1 MSISSAIK
9 SIQDIMRK
17 DAGVDGDAQR
27 LGQLSWLLF
36 LKIFDAQEEELE
48 DELDNYTVPIPEAY
62 LWRNWAADSQGIT
75 GDDLLEFVN
84 NELIPDLKNLTAPI
98 NKNPRG
104 YVAKEAFSDA
114 FNYMKN
120 GTLLRQVINKLNEID
135 FTNSKERHLFG
146 DLYEQILKD
155 LQSAGNAGE
164 FYTPRAVTRFIV
176 QMINPQLGESVLDPA
191 CGTGGFLACTVDT
204 LKAQVTNSEGQ
215 QQLQESVRGV
225 EKKQL
230 PHLLCTTNMLLHGIE
245 VPKNIRHDNT
255 LNKPLSSLDDDDMVD
270 VVVSNP
276 PFGGTEEDGIEKNF
290 PAEYQTRE
298 TADLFLQYIIEVL
311 KDSSE
316 GKGGRAAVVLPDGT
330 LFGEGVKTK
339 IKKLLLEECNLHTL
353 VRLPNSVFAPYTSIK
368 TNILFFEKGEP
379 TQDIWYYEVP
389 LPKGVKAF
397 NKTKPMKLEDFA
409 ACTDWWGEGNSLTDK
424 IKRQNRQENEYA
436 WKVSIDEII
445 ERNYN
450 LDIKNPHVEEQII
463 HNPEELLTQYQQQQ
477 QEIGE
482 LRNQIKGILAD
493 ALVPSNSSNKMRGN
507 A

>member
-1 MSISSAIK
+1 MSISSIIK

-48 DELDNYTVPIPEAY
+48 FELDNYQAPIPTQY
-62 LWRNWAADSQGIT
+62 LWRNWAADKQGIT
-75 GDDLLEFVN
+75 GEELLDFVN
-84 NELIPDLKNLTAPI
+84 NELINDLKILAAPL
-98 NKNPRG
+98 KTNPRG
-104 YVAKEAFSDA
+104 FVVKEAFSDA

-135 FTNSKERHLFG
+135 FTSSEERHLFG

-176 QMINPQLGESVLDPA
+176 QMINPQLGEAILDPA
-191 CGTGGFLACTVDT
+191 CGTGGFLACSLEILKQQVNDT
-204 LKAQVTNSEGQ
+204 QGEKLFQNSVQ
-215 QQLQESVRGV
+215 GV

-230 PHLLCTTNMLLHGIE
+230 PHLLCTTNMMLHGIE
-245 VPKNIRHDNT
+245 VPKQIRHGNT
-255 LNKPLSSLDDDDMVD
+255 LNKPLSSLDIEDMVE

-311 KDSSE
+311 KE
-316 GKGGRAAVVLPDGT
+316 NGRAAVVLPDGT

-339 IKKLLLEECNLHTL
+339 IKKLLLDECNLHTV

-368 TNILFFEKGEP
+368 TNILFFDKGTP
-379 TQDIWYYEVP
+379 TENVWYYQVP
-389 LPKGVKAF
+389 LPTGVKAF
-397 NKTKPMKLEDFA
+397 NKTKPMQLKDFD
-409 ACTDWWGEGNSLTDK
+409 ACYDWWGTGKTIDEK
-424 IKRQNRQENEYA
+424 IKRQGRVENEQA
-436 WKVSIDEII
+436 WQVSLDEII
-445 ERNYN
+445 QRNYN
-450 LDIKNPHVEEQII
+450 LDIKNPHVEEAINY
-463 HNPEELLTQYQQQQ
+463 NPEELLANYNQQQADIQ
-477 QEIGE
+477 N
-482 LRNQIKGILAD
+482 LRSQLKNILAE
-493 ALVPSNSSNKMRGN
+493 ALASKDEK
-507 A
+507 